1 MAAEQICVSRS
12 PEETQAIA
20 EALAPALLP
29 GDIVALSGDL
39 GAGKT
44 AFVQGAARGLGVKER
59 VTSPTF
65 VIVREYQGRVP
76 VLHVDVYRLGNLREL
91 VELGYEEFLD
101 PAWVVFIEWGD
112 AVDALLP
119 DEWLEVELRRE
130 GDEERRVVFRA
141 HGREWGRRLA
151 GVRERTASWKAA
163 V

>member
-1 MAAEQICVSRS
+1 MAAEHICVSRS

-20 EALAPALLP
+20 EAVAPVLLP

-44 AFVQGAARGLGVKER
+44 AFVQGAARGLGVAER

-91 VELGYEEFLD
+91 VDLGYEEFLD

-112 AVDALLP
+112 AVEVLLP
-119 DEWLEVELRRE
+119 PEWLEVEMRRE
-130 GDEERRVVFRA
+130 DDEERRVVFRA

-151 GVRERTASWKAA
+151 RVRERTASWKAGA
-163 V
+163 